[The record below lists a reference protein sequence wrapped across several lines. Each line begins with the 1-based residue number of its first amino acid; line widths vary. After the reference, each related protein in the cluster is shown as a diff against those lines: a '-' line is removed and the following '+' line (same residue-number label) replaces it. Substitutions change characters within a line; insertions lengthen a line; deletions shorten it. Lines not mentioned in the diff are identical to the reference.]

1 MGLMWWLGFAAT
13 AVLYGYVRPS
23 PKLPAGQADPFS
35 GFWADFLMYG
45 LTAVLVIG
53 LLTAV
58 FGFAM
63 QAVIR
68 ARRRRRPKSL
78 GEKEQGIVRK
88 GRGPVVGVLIVTTLA
103 TAGVVVSS
111 HLVESSPVGVE
122 MVQVVVS
129 EVDIPRRT
137 DLDELIKVDEFRI
150 IQVPEGVVVKGA
162 ITSIDELRDAH
173 NRVVILAGEQIPVAR
188 IKDV

>member
-1 MGLMWWLGFAAT
+1 M
-13 AVLYGYVRPS
+13 
-23 PKLPAGQADPFS
+23 
-35 GFWADFLMYG
+35 
-45 LTAVLVIG
+45 
-53 LLTAV
+53 
-58 FGFAM
+58 
-63 QAVIR
+63 
-68 ARRRRRPKSL
+68 
-78 GEKEQGIVRK
+78 
-88 GRGPVVGVLIVTTLA
+88 TTLA